1 MKSVVFDEF
10 GSPGKVLR
18 VEERPVPEPGQGQV
32 RVRMLLSP
40 IHNHDLM
47 IVTGH
52 YGYKPSLPHVPGT
65 EALGVV
71 HKLGEGVST
80 LKVGQRV
87 TGGASAAWAEYY
99 LASAQSLVPLPDGID
114 DGTACQLVAMPMSAV
129 RLLADLAVKPG
140 DWIVQNAAN
149 GAVGKMLARF
159 AAERGINVLN
169 VVRREEA
176 VTELVA
182 EGIGNAVSSEHQD
195 WQDRARALTQGA
207 PVIRAIDSIGGR
219 ASDELMDLVAEGG
232 RLVSFGAL
240 SGRPL
245 QVTAENLLFKGA
257 TISAFW
263 GAKPERKMTP
273 AELGAARADL
283 VRRAAEGKLVLPVA
297 EVFPLER
304 AAEAAEASNSRGRQ
318 GKIALRGGAA

>member
-1 MKSVVFDEF
+1 MKSVVFDAF

-32 RVRMLLSP
+32 RVRMMLSP

-71 HKLGEGVST
+71 DKLGEGVST

-99 LASAQSLVPLPDGID
+99 LASARSLVPLPDGID

-129 RLLADLAVKPG
+129 RLLADLEVKPG

-318 GKIALRGGAA
+318 GKIALRGSAA

>member
-32 RVRMLLSP
+32 RVRMMLSP

-52 YGYKPSLPHVPGT
+52 YGYKPPLPHVPGT

-71 HKLGEGVST
+71 DKLGEGVST

-99 LASAQSLVPLPDGID
+99 LASARSLVPLPDGID

-129 RLLADLAVKPG
+129 RLLADLEVKPG

-169 VVRREEA
+169 IVRREEA

>member
-32 RVRMLLSP
+32 RVRMMLSP

-71 HKLGEGVST
+71 DRLGEGVST

-129 RLLADLAVKPG
+129 RLLADLEVKPG

-318 GKIALRGGAA
+318 GKIALRGSAA

>member
-32 RVRMLLSP
+32 RVRMMLSP

-52 YGYKPSLPHVPGT
+52 YGYKPPLPHVPGT

-71 HKLGEGVST
+71 DRLGEGVST

-129 RLLADLAVKPG
+129 RLLADLEVKPG

-283 VRRAAEGKLVLPVA
+283 ARRAAEGKLVLPVA

-318 GKIALRGGAA
+318 GKIALRGSAA

>member
-1 MKSVVFDEF
+1 M
-10 GSPGKVLR
+10 
-18 VEERPVPEPGQGQV
+18 
-32 RVRMLLSP
+32 MLSP

-71 HKLGEGVST
+71 DKLGEGVST

-87 TGGASAAWAEYY
+87 TSGASAAWAEYY

-129 RLLADLAVKPG
+129 RLLADLEVKPG

-169 VVRREEA
+169 IVRREEA

>member
-1 MKSVVFDEF
+1 MKSVVFDAY

-18 VEERPVPEPGQGQV
+18 VVDVAIPEPGSGQV
-32 RVRMLLSP
+32 RVKLTLSP

-52 YGYKPSLPHVPGT
+52 YGVKPPVPHHPGT
-65 EALGVV
+65 EGLGVV
-71 HKLGEGVST
+71 DKLGDGVT
-80 LKVGQRV
+80 NVAVGDRV
-87 TGGASAAWAEYY
+87 TGGAGGAWSEYY
-99 LASAQSLVPLPDGID
+99 LTNAAGLAVVPASID
-114 DGTACQLVAMPMSAV
+114 DATACQLTAMPMSAV
-129 RLLADLAVKPG
+129 RLLADLEVKPG

-149 GAVGKMLARF
+149 GAVGKMLAWF
-159 AAERGINVLN
+159 AADKGINVLN
-169 VVRREEA
+169 IVRREEA
-176 VTELVA
+176 VAALAA
-182 EGIGNAVSSEHQD
+182 EGIGNAVSSEHED

-207 PVIRAIDSIGGR
+207 PVIRAVDSIGGR

-283 VRRAAEGKLVLPVA
+283 VRRAADGSLKLPIA
-297 EVFPLER
+297 EVFPLDR
-304 AAEAAEASNSRGRQ
+304 AAEAAEASGTKGRQ
-318 GKIALRGGAA
+318 GKIALRP

>member
-32 RVRMLLSP
+32 RVRMMLSP

-71 HKLGEGVST
+71 DKLGEGVST

-129 RLLADLAVKPG
+129 RLLADLEVKPG

-169 VVRREEA
+169 IVRREEA

-318 GKIALRGGAA
+318 GKIALRGSAA

>member
-71 HKLGEGVST
+71 DKLGEGVST

-129 RLLADLAVKPG
+129 RLLADLEVKPG

-318 GKIALRGGAA
+318 GKIALRGSAA

>member
-1 MKSVVFDEF
+1 
-10 GSPGKVLR
+10 
-18 VEERPVPEPGQGQV
+18 
-32 RVRMLLSP
+32 
-40 IHNHDLM
+40 
-47 IVTGH
+47 
-52 YGYKPSLPHVPGT
+52 
-65 EALGVV
+65 
-71 HKLGEGVST
+71 
-80 LKVGQRV
+80 VGQRV

-129 RLLADLAVKPG
+129 RLLADLEVKPG

-169 VVRREEA
+169 IVRREEA

-283 VRRAAEGKLVLPVA
+283 VRRAADGKLVLPVA

-318 GKIALRGGAA
+318 GKIALRGSAA

>member
-32 RVRMLLSP
+32 RVRMMLSP

-71 HKLGEGVST
+71 DKLGEGVST

-129 RLLADLAVKPG
+129 RLLADLEVKPG

-169 VVRREEA
+169 IVRREEA

-283 VRRAAEGKLVLPVA
+283 VRRAADGKLVLPVA

-304 AAEAAEASNSRGRQ
+304 AAEAAEASSSRGRQ
-318 GKIALRGGAA
+318 GKIALRGSAA